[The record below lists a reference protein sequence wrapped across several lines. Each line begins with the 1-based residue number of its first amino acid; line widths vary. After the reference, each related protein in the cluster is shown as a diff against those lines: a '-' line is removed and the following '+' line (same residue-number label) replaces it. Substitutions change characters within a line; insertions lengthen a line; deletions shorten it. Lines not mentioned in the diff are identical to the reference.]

1 MRLRKVG
8 QFVHQVAERSQW
20 LRRSSGHAF
29 DLVKMFD
36 AVEERRAMPIR
47 IHGDQPF
54 RTGAQPSFR
63 HVQDATHVHVVGGV
77 HDGLQICDGVLDF
90 SAFVEFGASYQLVWQ
105 VGVDHRLFQR
115 TRLRV
120 GPVHDGHVAVGD
132 AFLRMQPCDF
142 GCDIAGLLL
151 RVVGCIADDRIAFA
165 ECGPQFLRL
174 AVLVLRDH
182 RIRRIQNGL
191 RRTVV
196 LFEHDGL
203 RVREVLFEILDVA
216 DVGTAEG
223 VYGLIGVTD
232 DGNPGGSD
240 PARARGMRIGLLA
253 RIDAGEFTHQY
264 VLGVIGVL
272 ILVHENVTEFVPV
285 IIARLRARSE
295 QFDGAHD
302 QIVEVHGVGLGQTV
316 LVFGV
321 HHGEQFLDVVEPPQL
336 VAALPRPV
344 IGGIGLELVL
354 PRDQ

>member
-1 MRLRKVG
+1 MVFAFGK
-8 QFVHQVAERSQW
+8 
-20 LRRSSGHAF
+20 SS
-29 DLVKMFD
+29 
-36 AVEERRAMPIR
+36 
-47 IHGDQPF
+47 
-54 RTGAQPSFR
+54 S
-63 HVQDATHVHVVGGV
+63 
-77 HDGLQICDGVLDF
+77 
-90 SAFVEFGASYQLVWQ
+90 
-105 VGVDHRLFQR
+105 
-115 TRLRV
+115 
-120 GPVHDGHVAVGD
+120 
-132 AFLRMQPCDF
+132 
-142 GCDIAGLLL
+142 
-151 RVVGCIADDRIAFA
+151 
-165 ECGPQFLRL
+165 
-174 AVLVLRDH
+174 
-182 RIRRIQNGL
+182 
-191 RRTVV
+191 
-196 LFEHDGL
+196 
-203 RVREVLFEILDVA
+203 
-216 DVGTAEG
+216 EG

-295 QFDGAHD
+295 QFDGAHN

-321 HHGEQFLDVVEPPQL
+321 HHGEQFLDVVEPSQL